1 MFCVDRKNL
10 EAGYMLEIK
19 GVSLEQAI
27 ARVKA
32 KPQDSLARTGLF
44 RMFSLTG
51 QWDRAA
57 TQLETASQ
65 LDPAL
70 ALYARAFEGC
80 LLCEK
85 LRQQVFQGKNSPVF
99 LGEPE
104 QWLALLLQ
112 SLKTEQPAAKSEL
125 IEQAF
130 ASAVCPSGIIDGK
143 AFEWIADA
151 DSRIGPTLE
160 LFIDE
165 KYFWVP
171 FSNIESISFNPPDD
185 LIDTVWHSAEVTF
198 TNGGSKSGYIPV
210 RYSGSEASQDES
222 LILGRSTQW
231 SPIASGYDFSTGL
244 GQRCFV
250 TDQSEYDFLQIG
262 SIKFFN
268 ED

>member
-1 MFCVDRKNL
+1 LINDK
-10 EAGYMLEIK
+10 AAPMLEIK
-19 GVSLEQAI
+19 GVSVEQAI

-32 KPQDSLARTGLF
+32 KPQDPLARTGLF

-57 TQLETASQ
+57 TQLETALQ
-65 LDPAL
+65 LDAGL

-85 LRQQVFQGKNSPVF
+85 LRQQVFQGKHSPVF

-112 SLKTEQPAAKSEL
+112 SLKTDQAAAKTGL

-130 ASAVCPSGIIDGK
+130 DAAASPKGK
-143 AFEWIADA
+143 VNGTTFDWIADA
-151 DSRIGPTLE
+151 DSRLGPTLE

-171 FSNIESISFNPPDD
+171 FSNIESITFNPPDD
-185 LIDTVWHSAEVTF
+185 LIDTVWQSAEVTF

-210 RYSGSEASQDES
+210 RYPGSEASQDEAI
-222 LILGRSTQW
+222 ILGRSTELHAMADQ
-231 SPIASGYDFSTGL
+231 SEYVVGL
-244 GQRCFV
+244 GQRCFI
-250 TDQSEYDFLQIG
+250 TDQAEYDFLQIR
-262 SIKFFN
+262 SIEF
-268 ED
+268 EHEG

>member
-1 MFCVDRKNL
+1 
-10 EAGYMLEIK
+10 MLEIK
-19 GVSLEQAI
+19 GVSVEQAV

-32 KPQDSLARTGLF
+32 KPQDPLARTGLF

-57 TQLETASQ
+57 TQLETALQ
-65 LDPAL
+65 LDTGL

-85 LRQQVFQGKNSPVF
+85 LRQQVFQGKSSPVF
-99 LGEPE
+99 LGEPD

-112 SLKTEQPAAKSEL
+112 SLKTEQPAAKAAL

-130 ASAVCPSGIIDGK
+130 DLAVSPKGNVDGT
-143 AFEWIADA
+143 AFEWMADA
-151 DSRIGPTLE
+151 DSRLGPTLE

-171 FSNIESISFNPPDD
+171 FSNIESITFNPPDD
-185 LIDTVWHSAEVTF
+185 LIDTVWQSAEVTF

-210 RYSGSEASQDES
+210 RYPGSELSQDES
-222 LILGRSTQW
+222 LILGRSTHFNPMLAD
-231 SPIASGYDFSTGL
+231 SDYVVGI

-250 TDQSEYDFLQIG
+250 TDQAEYDFLQIR
-262 SIKFFN
+262 SIEF
-268 ED
+268 EHAV